1 MDQVNVERLGGLAGF
16 GGARSRLKS
25 GGHVQLDTLSA
36 ADRDRL
42 KRLFDCGQ
50 KPHTP
55 VTDGFTYRITLTGSA
70 GVKVVELAEAQV
82 PAVLVACVVDRLE

>member
-1 MDQVNVERLGGLAGF
+1 MDEVKVERLGGLAGF

-25 GGHVQLDTLSA
+25 SGQVSVASLSP
-36 ADRDRL
+36 ADRDGL
-42 KRLFDCGQ
+42 KGLFAAGHL
-50 KPHTP
+50 PHVP
-55 VTDGFTYRITLTGSA
+55 VTDGFTYRITWTGSA